1 MNTVQ
6 ASEQGGSI
14 AAALHPGL
22 APPSSP
28 LRGFPR
34 FIIPVLTERTTIAS
48 IRRIPAPHPFGA
60 NASVVQI

>member
-34 FIIPVLTERTTIAS
+34 FIIPVLTERTTIG
-48 IRRIPAPHPFGA
+48 IH
-60 NASVVQI
+60 ASVVLSTISIGES

>member
-22 APPSSP
+22 APPPSP

-34 FIIPVLTERTTIAS
+34 FIIPVLTERTAIA
-48 IRRIPAPHPFGA
+48 ILAPPFFRRRPVGE
-60 NASVVQI
+60 S